1 MLPADRCSGTP
12 ADTAWRPEADL
23 LWPTAQQQ
31 RLVDAAL
38 RPGPAAAAALA
49 EWRTHSGWGSYEQ
62 IDFEAS
68 RLLPAVYRNLS
79 ATGGDDPW
87 LRELRSLHRCHLL
100 RNAARQR
107 DLLHWIGRL
116 NRLGITPVLLKG
128 QALVAG
134 GYYRDSGE
142 RTMVDSDV
150 LVAPED
156 ASAVEQLL
164 RSEGYRRVPAGGS
177 FPYRHAHCWRRGEGD
192 EIDLHLKLLPAP
204 FGAWMMPDLLGNAER
219 RQMGGAEL
227 WLPSATDLL
236 LHACVHGR
244 IVGGK
249 PPQVS
254 LHWIT
259 DAARLIQ
266 QAKAMLDWERLA
278 HQAQKLRATLPLR
291 EALGYLRFV
300 CGVEVPE
307 EVLAKLLATPL
318 SRAEMRPYFR
328 HLGPA
333 SKRPS
338 LLQLC
343 EDAQDDYLA
352 VRESLSQPPST
363 AGALRHCTYRTLR
376 SLWRGTGWKRAW
388 GMLSRTVRQGS
399 AGIFAPCLVNEAQE
413 RLAIW
418 EQARAA

>member
-1 MLPADRCSGTP
+1 MPT
-12 ADTAWRPEADL
+12 ADTFCGSPAASTWRPEADL

-38 RPGPAAAAALA
+38 RPGPAASAALA
-49 EWRTHSGWGSYEQ
+49 EWRAHSGWGSYQQ

-79 ATGGDDPW
+79 AIGGDDPW

-107 DLLHWIGRL
+107 DLLQWIGRL
-116 NRLGITPVLLKG
+116 NRLGITPALLKG
-128 QALVAG
+128 QALLAG

-150 LVAPED
+150 LVAPRD
-156 ASAVEQLL
+156 AEAVERLL
-164 RSEGYRRVPAGGS
+164 RAEGYRRVPAGGS
-177 FPYRHAHCWRRGEGD
+177 FPFRHAHCWRRGEGD

-204 FGAWMMPDLLGNAER
+204 YGAWMMHDLLGTAEKR
-219 RQMGGAEL
+219 AIGGAEL
-227 WLPSATDLL
+227 WLPSASDLL
-236 LHACVHGR
+236 VHACVHGR
-244 IVGGK
+244 IIGGK

-259 DAARLIQ
+259 DAARLIRHAE
-266 QAKAMLDWERLA
+266 AKLDWGRLA
-278 HQAQKLRATLPLR
+278 DQAQKLRATLPLR
-291 EALGYLRFV
+291 EALGYLRYV

-307 EVLAKLLATPL
+307 EVLNKLLATPL

-333 SKRPS
+333 SKRPTF
-338 LLQLC
+338 LQLC
-343 EDAQDDYLA
+343 EDARDDYLSA
-352 VRESLSQPPST
+352 SESLERPPSA
-363 AGALRHCTYRTLR
+363 AGALTHCGYRTLR

-388 GMLSRTVRQGS
+388 GVLTRTVQQGS
-399 AGIFAPCLVNEAQE
+399 AGISAPCLFSEARE
-413 RLAIW
+413 RLAEW